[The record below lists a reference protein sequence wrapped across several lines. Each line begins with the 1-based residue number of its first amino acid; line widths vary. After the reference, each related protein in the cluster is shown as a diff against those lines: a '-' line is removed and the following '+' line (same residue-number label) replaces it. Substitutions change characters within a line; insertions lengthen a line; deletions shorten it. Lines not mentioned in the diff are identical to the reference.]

1 MSQPGLVEGTDR
13 RLPESYGDVVRRLT
27 AAQKPAARSAP
38 AYSRFVNRRIGRYLA
53 AAAYRAGLSPNAVTA
68 ISAVWTF
75 LAIALLVAFPPSW
88 LLGVAVAVLLLLGYA
103 FDSADGQVSRLQ
115 GTSSPAGEWL
125 DHMVD
130 ACKVSTMPLALAVGF
145 FRFNVTSPTWLLVPV
160 AFAIV
165 SAVLFFGMILTEQL
179 RRAHGAVPLATDS
192 TGRPTWLR
200 ALAVLPMD
208 YGVLCLSFLLL
219 GALPAFLVVYTA
231 IFVATGL
238 FLILAAMKWFREL
251 RPAGG
256 AAGPQA
262 GAVALQGG
270 IDD

>member
-1 MSQPGLVEGTDR
+1 MTSDGIAA
-13 RLPESYGDVVRRLT
+13 ESSGATRERYIDVVRRLT

-53 AAAYRAGLSPNAVTA
+53 AWAYRAGLSPNAVTA

-75 LAIALLVAFPPSW
+75 VAIALLIVLPPSW
-88 LLGVAVAVLLLLGYA
+88 GQGIAVAVLLLIGYA

-130 ACKVSTMPLALAVGF
+130 ATKVSTMPLALAIGF
-145 FRFNVTSPTWLLVPV
+145 YRFDVVPTLWLLVPI

-179 RRAHGAVPLATDS
+179 RRRTAGSVPLATEQP
-192 TGRPTWLR
+192 GRPSWMR

-208 YGVLCLSFLLL
+208 YGVLCLSFVLL
-219 GALPAFLVVYTA
+219 GAVPVFVVVYTLIA
-231 IFVATGL
+231 AATTL
-238 FLILAAMKWFREL
+238 FLLLAAAKWFREL
-251 RPAGG
+251 RSWSPDTSATTQKGD
-256 AAGPQA
+256 
-262 GAVALQGG
+262 L
-270 IDD
+270 